1 MGVLK
6 VVLEELLGYIGGY
19 RYVLEAAAILLGSL
33 LIAILASRYFR
44 SRALARLSVEIVNPV
59 SRLIFISILF
69 IGFVLALNRV
79 GLDIGSILVAGGLLA
94 IAVGFAAQTTVSSLL
109 SGTLI
114 YIDRPFKVGEAVSI
128 GANMGVVEDISV
140 FSTRLRA
147 FDGRLIRIPNEDVF
161 KSTIVNLTATK
172 ARRLE
177 YQIPLQH
184 DVDLKKTV
192 EVVKRVL
199 DSHPLVLAEPQP
211 MIFVAQAT
219 VEAVT
224 LNIWAWVPQQRFF
237 QVWTELLASIRD
249 ELAKEGI
256 QLALPQRVIR
266 VRTE

>member
-1 MGVLK
+1 MGVLGM
-6 VVLEELLGYIGGY
+6 VLEELLGHIRGY
-19 RYVLEAAAILLGSL
+19 GHVLEAAAILVVAL

-44 SRALARLSVEIVNPV
+44 SKALARLSVEIVNLL
-59 SRLIFISILF
+59 SRFIFISILF
-69 IGFVLALNRV
+69 IGLILALKQV
-79 GLDIGSILVAGGLLA
+79 GIDLGSILVAGGLLA
-94 IAVGFAAQTTVSSLL
+94 IAVGFAAQTTISSLL
-109 SGTLI
+109 SGMLL
-114 YIDRPFKVGEAVSI
+114 YVDRPFKVGEAVSI

-140 FSTRLRA
+140 FSTRLRT
-147 FDGRLIRIPNEDVF
+147 FDGRLVRIPNEDVF
-161 KSTIVNLTATK
+161 KSTIVNITATK

-184 DVDLKKTV
+184 DVDLKKAV
-192 EVVKRVL
+192 EVVKRAL

-211 MIFVAQAT
+211 MVFVSQAT

-266 VRTE
+266 VKTE

>member
-19 RYVLEAAAILLGSL
+19 RYVLEAVAILLGSL

-94 IAVGFAAQTTVSSLL
+94 IAVGFAAQTTISSLL

-211 MIFVAQAT
+211 TIFVAQAT

-266 VRTE
+266 VRAE

>member
-1 MGVLK
+1 MGVLGM
-6 VVLEELLGYIGGY
+6 VLEELLGHIRGY
-19 RYVLEAAAILLGSL
+19 SHVLEAAAILVVAL

-44 SRALARLSVEIVNPV
+44 SKALARLSVEIVNLL
-59 SRLIFISILF
+59 SRFIFISILF
-69 IGFVLALNRV
+69 MGFILALNRL

-94 IAVGFAAQTTVSSLL
+94 IAVGFAAQTTISSLL
-109 SGTLI
+109 SGMLL
-114 YIDRPFKVGEAVSI
+114 YVDRPFKVGEAVSI

-140 FSTRLRA
+140 FSTRLRT
-147 FDGRLIRIPNEDVF
+147 FDGRLVRIPNEDVF
-161 KSTIVNLTATK
+161 KSTIVNITATK

-184 DVDLKKTV
+184 DVDLKKAV
-192 EVVKRVL
+192 EVVKRAL

-211 MIFVAQAT
+211 TVFVSQAT